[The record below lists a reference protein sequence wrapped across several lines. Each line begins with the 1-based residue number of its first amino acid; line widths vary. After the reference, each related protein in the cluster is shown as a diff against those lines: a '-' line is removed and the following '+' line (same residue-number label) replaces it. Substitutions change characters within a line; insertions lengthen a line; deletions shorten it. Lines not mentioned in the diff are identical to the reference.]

1 MTSLFTKIF
10 FWFLLTIFVT
20 FGVALALSNIMFGNR
35 QQQPWDNRMLSYQ
48 LYVARQAW
56 EQKGKAGLEEFLT
69 EFHQADGADGVL
81 LDSVGRDVL
90 NGKDYSANL
99 KPQPRPVYVG
109 MPFSQPRGR
118 RNPFLLTK
126 ARDGKFF
133 FLVALPNRA
142 RPEARW
148 YDVPPQT
155 WWMLGVIA
163 LLCYAFARHLTSPLR
178 KMQKSIELF
187 GQGDF
192 SARVNSKRADEL
204 GQLARTSDRMA
215 ERIENLMKSQRRLL
229 QDISHELR
237 SPLARLGVAVEL
249 ARGGAELNTS
259 LNRIEKEAER
269 LNTLVGELI
278 QVTRA
283 EGDPSGLVTETVQL
297 DELIQSVVDDVH
309 IESDRRGVKLH
320 CNVEPVE
327 ITGSPELL
335 RRAFENVIRNAIR
348 YSPEGGMVDIGLALD
363 HDAHLSKVHFSVRDF
378 GPGVPSESLIAI
390 FDPFYRVESDRG
402 RLSGGVGLGLAIAR
416 RAIEIHHG
424 IIRAANANPGLRI
437 DIELPPP
444 EKIAPL
450 RLTSVSATN

>member
-249 ARGGAELNTS
+249 ARGG
-259 LNRIEKEAER
+259 
-269 LNTLVGELI
+269 
-278 QVTRA
+278 
-283 EGDPSGLVTETVQL
+283 
-297 DELIQSVVDDVH
+297 
-309 IESDRRGVKLH
+309 
-320 CNVEPVE
+320 
-327 ITGSPELL
+327 
-335 RRAFENVIRNAIR
+335 IR
-348 YSPEGGMVDIGLALD
+348 
-363 HDAHLSKVHFSVRDF
+363 
-378 GPGVPSESLIAI
+378 
-390 FDPFYRVESDRG
+390 
-402 RLSGGVGLGLAIAR
+402 AIAAPNLAR
-416 RAIEIHHG
+416 QKRY
-424 IIRAANANPGLRI
+424 
-437 DIELPPP
+437 
-444 EKIAPL
+444 KIP
-450 RLTSVSATN
+450 

>member
-269 LNTLVGELI
+269 LNTPGRRV
-278 QVTRA
+278 
-283 EGDPSGLVTETVQL
+283 DSG
-297 DELIQSVVDDVH
+297 H
-309 IESDRRGVKLH
+309 
-320 CNVEPVE
+320 
-327 ITGSPELL
+327 
-335 RRAFENVIRNAIR
+335 
-348 YSPEGGMVDIGLALD
+348 
-363 HDAHLSKVHFSVRDF
+363 
-378 GPGVPSESLIAI
+378 
-390 FDPFYRVESDRG
+390 
-402 RLSGGVGLGLAIAR
+402 AR
-416 RAIEIHHG
+416 RRRSLRPRHRNCSAG
-424 IIRAANANPGLRI
+424 RADPIGCRRCTYRI
-437 DIELPPP
+437 GPPRR
-444 EKIAPL
+444 EVAL
-450 RLTSVSATN
+450 QRGTG